1 MPRARRSIAVETRI
15 IEAAASAFA
24 RDGYRDT
31 SVRAVCAAA
40 RVNIAAVN
48 YHFGGK
54 PRLFQ
59 AALDY
64 AATRGGVV
72 EAVPW
77 TSRAPA
83 AVLRDQVAAI
93 LAAIHGE
100 GPDSWLWRIT
110 AREAGGAEN
119 RVGFV
124 RDALAAEL
132 AALADAI
139 KRAGGAGAR
148 PGLTEEADRTL
159 TAILAICLNWGR
171 VRPLVPSA
179 TGRNPA
185 DGDLAAAVTSALL
198 TLHDPLSMGIT

>member
-15 IEAAASAFA
+15 IEAAAEAFA

-31 SVRAVCAAA
+31 SLRAVCAVA

-59 AALDY
+59 AVLDY

-132 AALADAI
+132 AALAEAI

-171 VRPLVPSA
+171 MGTLLPSA
-179 TGRNPA
+179 SKREAATG
-185 DGDLAAAVTSALL
+185 DTAATITCALL
-198 TLHDPLSMGIT
+198 TMHAPTSQART